1 MNEATRGL
9 GEGAV
14 LLDASTI
21 DLLSSPQIFHALN
34 GDAFK
39 YRKTARY
46 MQGIL
51 LRKIEGARLD
61 LVENQ
66 FAYAL
71 NHALSFLELWV
82 LSEDVF
88 VDVLALKSLESHYN
102 RDNIQALHPLFKKTE
117 INDKVRREA
126 AHRVAVFQHHAST
139 PDNPLVPD
147 VSLWSEGDLEAYLK
161 DDYYGEFSAPLA
173 DSKNS
178 RARAMF
184 YLEASRILDVPL
196 FIHPKKSS
204 HLKEVGQ
211 ALQRSSSAVY
221 EMLVDEVRRE
231 LRYEKH
237 EIIVPPIADEIVR
250 VAVERGISLVESA
263 QEIRDLN
270 ELAALRKCVA
280 KLCSLGSEGRNVELK
295 SKIRNEGRRIA
306 GRIEAQLNVQGRISR
321 RKIEV
326 AELPWIG
333 PFLKAM
339 NYKPIFF
346 VRDFDVYQRPYVALF
361 SRWANEVRW
370 RYD

>member
-1 MNEATRGL
+1 MNEATRGF

-21 DLLSSPQIFHALN
+21 NLLARPQVSHALN

-39 YRKTARY
+39 NRTTAGY

-51 LRKIEGARLD
+51 LRQIEGARLD
-61 LVENQ
+61 LAENQ

-88 VDVLALKSLESHYN
+88 VDIQALKSLENHYN
-102 RDNIQALHPLFKKTE
+102 RDNIRALHPLFKKTE
-117 INDKVRREA
+117 INDQVRREA
-126 AHRVAVFQHHAST
+126 ASRVAVFHHHLSTSDNALGPDASF
-139 PDNPLVPD
+139 
-147 VSLWSEGDLEAYLK
+147 WSEGDLEANLK
-161 DDYYGEFSAPLA
+161 DGYYATFSGPL
-173 DSKNS
+173 SNSENS

-196 FIHPKKSS
+196 FLHPKKSS

-211 ALQRSSSAVY
+211 ALQRSCSAVY

-231 LRYEKH
+231 LRYEEH

-250 VAVERGISLVESA
+250 VAVERGTSLVESA
-263 QEIRDLN
+263 RAIRDLS
-270 ELAALRKCVA
+270 EMAALRKCVA
-280 KLCSLGSEGRNVELK
+280 KLCSLVSEGRNVELR
-295 SKIRNEGRRIA
+295 SRIRDEGRRIA

-346 VRDFDVYQRPYVALF
+346 IGDFEVYQRPYVALF
-361 SRWANEVRW
+361 SRWANEVR
-370 RYD
+370 

>member
-1 MNEATRGL
+1 MNEATGGL
-9 GEGAV
+9 GDGAV

-21 DLLSSPQIFHALN
+21 NLLASQSVFHALTR
-34 GDAFK
+34 DFK
-39 YRKTARY
+39 DRSIAPYL
-46 MQGIL
+46 QGIL
-51 LRKIEGARLD
+51 LRQIEDARLD
-61 LVENQ
+61 RVEIES
-66 FAYAL
+66 AYRL

-88 VDVLALKSLESHYN
+88 VDVQALKSLESHYN
-102 RDNIQALHPLFKKTE
+102 HDNFRALHPLFKKTE
-117 INDKVRREA
+117 INDQVRREA
-126 AHRVAVFQHHAST
+126 ASRVAVFHHHLST
-139 PDNPLVPD
+139 SDNALVQD
-147 VSLWSEGDLEAYLK
+147 VSLWGEGDLEANLK
-161 DDYYGEFSAPLA
+161 DDYYRKFSGPLA
-173 DSKNS
+173 DSRNS

-184 YLEASRILDVPL
+184 YLEASHILNVPL
-196 FIHPKKSS
+196 FLHPKKST
-204 HLKEVGQ
+204 HLKEMGQ

-231 LRYEKH
+231 LRYEEH

-280 KLCSLGSEGRNVELK
+280 KLCSLGSEGRNVELRL
-295 SKIRNEGRRIA
+295 KIRNEGRRIA

-339 NYKPIFF
+339 SYKPIFF
-346 VRDFDVYQRPYVALF
+346 VRDFELYQRPYVALF
-361 SRWANEVRW
+361 SRWANEVRQ

>member
-1 MNEATRGL
+1 MNGATKGL

-21 DLLSSPQIFHALN
+21 NLLASPQIFYALN

-39 YRKTARY
+39 NRTTTGY

-51 LRKIEGARLD
+51 LSQIEGARLG
-61 LVENQ
+61 LVENR

-82 LSEDVF
+82 LSEDVL
-88 VDVLALKSLESHYN
+88 VDVQALKSLENHYN
-102 RDNIQALHPLFKKTE
+102 RDNIRALHPLFKKTE
-117 INDKVRREA
+117 INNQVRQEA
-126 AHRVAVFQHHAST
+126 ANRVALFHHHLST
-139 PDNPLVPD
+139 SDNTLVPD
-147 VSLWSEGDLEAYLK
+147 VSFWSEGDLEAYLK
-161 DDYYGEFSAPLA
+161 DGYYRTFSAHLA
-173 DSKNS
+173 DSRNS
-178 RARAMF
+178 PARAMF
-184 YLEASRILDVPL
+184 YLEASHILDVPL
-196 FIHPKKSS
+196 FLHPKKSS
-204 HLKEVGQ
+204 HLKEMGQ
-211 ALQRSSSAVY
+211 ALQRSCSAVY

-231 LRYEKH
+231 LRYEEH

-270 ELAALRKCVA
+270 ELAALRKCIA
-280 KLCSLGSEGRNVELK
+280 KLCSLGSKGRNVELR
-295 SKIRNEGRRIA
+295 SKIRDEGRRVA
-306 GRIEAQLNVQGRISR
+306 GRIEAQLNGQGRISR

-333 PFLKAM
+333 PYLKAL
-339 NYKPIFF
+339 NYKPSFF
-346 VRDFDVYQRPYVALF
+346 VRDFEVYQRPYVALF

-370 RYD
+370 R